1 MLSMI
6 ADWIKSIATI
16 ISFLVIVALLVIV
29 GAQVLWPT
37 PTIESISAPE
47 SVQKWG
53 YAPDVLAQKISAET
67 RRIARNA
74 ERDFD
79 VAYPR
84 QWVGIQTVEAKIPG
98 SDFTVR
104 SAAQFISALLNRPS
118 KRVTGEITKI
128 DNSFEVT
135 LRISGGESLSTK
147 IISNNDRADSDNI
160 VMKASEIVMQLT
172 HPYVLAA
179 SLYNAERGDISS
191 NFAKTISLL
200 DYMIEN
206 KKELYYAHNLK
217 CNVFL
222 RLYKIEAA
230 ERECNQ
236 AIQIDPANWP
246 AQANLG
252 YLYYEL
258 ATKGI
263 NWKTGVATE
272 EAKKNCQKATE
283 QFNKAERKHP
293 LRFLYGN
300 WARCLEV
307 LGKPEEANR
316 LRRRSEE

>member
-1 MLSMI
+1 MRVSRAVRMKQLERGSLMLSMI

-179 SLYNAERGDISS
+179 SLYNAER
-191 NFAKTISLL
+191 
-200 DYMIEN
+200 
-206 KKELYYAHNLK
+206 
-217 CNVFL
+217 
-222 RLYKIEAA
+222 
-230 ERECNQ
+230 ECNQ